1 MSKKDIQTEVPS
13 VTKTR
18 RERERSARR
27 QEILRIA
34 RAVFSEKSFYQATL
48 EEIAERAEFAK
59 GTIYGYFSSKEDLFE
74 CLITEE
80 LDLMENEIRKAL
92 QEGKDPIDKLRAI
105 ISFMFRYFT
114 ERNEFIRIYLSHI
127 GRLVGQQT
135 ASFQVTFTKRHKR
148 MIDYIT
154 EFLHQSQ
161 KEGYFT
167 RVRGTAGAYE
177 LQGIIHAAVLAWLMS
192 GQSYDL
198 NDTVEPLLDLIVH
211 GAGVPAK

>member
-1 MSKKDIQTEVPS
+1 MSKKPIAAEVPS
-13 VTKTR
+13 VTKSR

-34 RAVFSEKSFYQATL
+34 REVFSEKSFYQATL

-74 CLITEE
+74 CLISEE
-80 LDLMENEIRKAL
+80 LDLL
-92 QEGKDPIDKLRAI
+92 EGELMASLESAKTPMDKLRAI
-105 ISFMFRYFT
+105 ISSMFRYFT
-114 ERNEFIRIYLSHI
+114 ERNEFMRIYLSHI
-127 GRLVGQQT
+127 GRMVGQQT
-135 ASFQVTFTKRHKR
+135 SSFQITFTKRHKR
-148 MIDYIT
+148 MIDFMT
-154 EFLHQSQ
+154 DFLEQSQ

-177 LQGIIHAAVLAWLMS
+177 LQGIIHAAVLAWIMA
-192 GQSYDL
+192 GQSYNL

-211 GAGVPAK
+211 GAGVPTA